1 MLNVFF
7 RISLVIGLII
17 CSLLNIHAQQFQWVK
32 SFGGASNDV
41 PKSITTDVLGN
52 VYTTG
57 SFIST
62 VDFDPGLGVS
72 NLTSNGQNDVFVQK
86 LDVLGNLIW
95 VKSFGGSSVDQG
107 LSVLVDSLGNVYTT
121 GRFSGTV
128 DFDPGPGVSNL
139 TSNGHEDRFI
149 HKMDVQGNFV
159 WVKTFWGISGGF
171 SSFSID
177 KSGNTYT
184 AGFFDGAVDFDPG
197 PGVSILVSNGSS
209 DAFVQKLDASGNFL
223 WAKSFGAT
231 SSSSGPFFSN
241 TVGIDSPVFIDA
253 LDNVYTT
260 GRFFG
265 TIDFDPGPG
274 VNNLTWSSGKSNY
287 IQKLDASGNFL
298 WAKSFGGYSVT
309 VDPSGNVYITGTF
322 RDTIDFDPG
331 PGISNLIAN
340 GTSDVYIQK
349 LDASGNF
356 LWAKSF
362 GGSFNE
368 YEIANSITVDA
379 LGNVYTTGIF
389 NDTVDFDPGSGV
401 YNLTS
406 KGRGD
411 VFVQKLDSLGNFNW
425 ATSFGGI
432 SNESGDVL
440 SVDLSGN
447 VYTTG
452 NFNGTGDFDPGLGTT
467 TLSSNGSVDVF
478 VQKLSQSNFNVGIR
492 NATDL
497 VQAEV
502 FPNPSRGL
510 FNIENATGSPLRLEV
525 YDQSSNL
532 IHTDDI
538 DERTQHKLDL
548 GAANGIYLLRMKNE
562 NTGVI
567 QWKRLVIIR

>member
-1 MLNVFF
+1 M
-7 RISLVIGLII
+7 II

-62 VDFDPGLGVS
+62 VDFDPGPGVS

-95 VKSFGGSSVDQG
+95 VKSFWGSSVDQG

-184 AGFFDGAVDFDPG
+184 AGYFDGAVDFDPG

-231 SSSSGPFFSN
+231 SSSSSPFFSN
-241 TVGIDSPVFIDA
+241 TVGIDSPVFVDA

-260 GRFFG
+260 GSFFG

-322 RDTIDFDPG
+322 SDTI
-331 PGISNLIAN
+331 
-340 GTSDVYIQK
+340 
-349 LDASGNF
+349 
-356 LWAKSF
+356 
-362 GGSFNE
+362 
-368 YEIANSITVDA
+368 
-379 LGNVYTTGIF
+379 
-389 NDTVDFDPGSGV
+389 DFDPGSGV
-401 YNLTS
+401 YNLIS

-548 GAANGIYLLRMKNE
+548 GVANGIYLLRMKNE